1 MCIFKKTSE
10 TKHTNSI
17 SLIINQIKFFD
28 MSKITKSNPVL
39 KRNGVKNNYISVN
52 QRVKNLA

>member
-1 MCIFKKTSE
+1 MCTFKEKSE
-10 TKHTNSI
+10 TNRKVNI

-39 KRNGVKNNYISVN
+39 KRNGVKTNYISTN
-52 QRVKNLA
+52 QILTR